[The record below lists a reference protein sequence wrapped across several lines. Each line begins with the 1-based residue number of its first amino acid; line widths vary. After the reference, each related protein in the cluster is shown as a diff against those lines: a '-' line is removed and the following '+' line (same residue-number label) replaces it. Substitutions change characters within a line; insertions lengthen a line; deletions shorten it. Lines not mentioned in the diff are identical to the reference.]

1 MRGFKR
7 LIAQSLIMIPRK
19 GSNVENRVIENAPG
33 ANLQTFKKKVVTY
46 I

>member
-19 GSNVENRVIENAPG
+19 GSNIENRVIEIAPG
-33 ANLQTFKKKVVTY
+33 ANLQTLKKNTVTY